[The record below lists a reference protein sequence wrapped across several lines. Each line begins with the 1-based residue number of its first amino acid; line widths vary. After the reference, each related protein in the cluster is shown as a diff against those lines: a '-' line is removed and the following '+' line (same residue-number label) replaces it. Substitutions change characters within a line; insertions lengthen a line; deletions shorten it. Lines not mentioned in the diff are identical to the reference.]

1 MTPERTIGQDLEDRL
16 KRLNEIGVSL
26 SVERNLHALLE
37 RIVLESRRFTNADA
51 GTLYLREEDELIF
64 EVSQNDTL
72 RTFTSGR
79 DGEAG
84 VPPVP
89 IARSNVSGYVAV
101 TGRPLNI
108 ADVYV
113 EEGGLQFDGPRLYD
127 QMTGYRTTSMLV
139 VPMKDHEDEVIGV
152 LQLINATDPDNG
164 EVVAF
169 TPEDEALVQS
179 LASQA
184 AVAINNVR
192 LVAETE
198 QLFEAVL
205 QVLAT
210 AIDERSPYTGGHIRR
225 VAEMTM
231 HVAEAVNACEEGN
244 LATAHFSD
252 DELNELRVAAWM
264 HDIGKITTPEWV
276 VDKPTKLTTIF
287 DRIELVRTR
296 YKLYRKSIEAEM
308 LGHSAQQS
316 GDGGSLSPQ
325 KAAKYEAR
333 LAEVD
338 DDLSPL
344 ERLNQ
349 AGEFM
354 SDEDAEHLAQVG
366 QREYASG
373 NGAPAAGGLTENE
386 LYNLSIRKGTLTNEE
401 YQKITDHASMS
412 VKMLGQIP
420 FTSKLSRVP
429 EIAGGHHEKLD
440 GTGYPLGLPAEQI
453 GLQARI
459 LALIDVF
466 ESLSADDRPY
476 RSEPMSRE
484 MVLGI
489 LQKMVDDN
497 HLDGDVMALFLDQ
510 KLYLKLDEI
519 KAQESR
525 EGASEAAGDDG
536 DQ

>member
-1 MTPERTIGQDLEDRL
+1 MPPERTIDQDLEDRL

-26 SVERNLHALLE
+26 SVERDLHALLE
-37 RIVLESRRFTNADA
+37 RIVLESRGFTHADA
-51 GTLYLREEDELIF
+51 GTLYLRDGDELIF

-72 RTFTSGR
+72 PALNSGGHGKA
-79 DGEAG
+79 D
-84 VPPVP
+84 VPPVS
-89 IARSNVSGYVAV
+89 IDRGSVSGYVAV
-101 TGRPLNI
+101 TGSPLNI
-108 ADVYV
+108 TDVYV

-139 VPMKDHEDEVIGV
+139 VPMKDHEDEITGV
-152 LQLINATDPDNG
+152 VQLINATDPDSG
-164 EVVAF
+164 DVVAF
-169 TPEDEALVQS
+169 TAQDEALVQS

-192 LVAETE
+192 LIAETE

-231 HVAEAVNACEEGN
+231 HVAGAVNACEQGPF
-244 LATAHFSD
+244 ATTRFNG

-296 YKLYRKSIEAEM
+296 FLLHRKSIEVEM
-308 LGHSAQQS
+308 LAQRPEA
-316 GDGGSLSPQ
+316 GEVASPE
-325 KAAKYEAR
+325 KMAEYEAR
-333 LAEVD
+333 LAQVD
-338 DDLSPL
+338 GDLQLL
-344 ERLNQ
+344 ERVNQ
-349 AGEFM
+349 PGESM
-354 SDEDAEHLAQVG
+354 SDEDVQRLERIA
-366 QREYASG
+366 QREYVSG
-373 NGAPAAGGLTENE
+373 NGAPSMGGLTDNE
-386 LYNLSIRKGTLTNEE
+386 LYNLSIRRGTLTNEE
-401 YQKITDHASMS
+401 YQKIKDHASMT
-412 VKMLGQIP
+412 VRMLGQIP

-429 EIAGGHHEKLD
+429 EIAGGHHERPD
-440 GTGYPLGLPAEQI
+440 GTGYPQGLASEQI
-453 GLQARI
+453 ALQTRI

-476 RSEPMSRE
+476 RTNPMSRD

-489 LQKMVDDN
+489 LQKEVDEG
-497 HLDGDVMALFLDQ
+497 HLDGDVLALFLDQ

-519 KAQESR
+519 KDQEAR
-525 EGASEAAGDDG
+525 ESGCGAEGDEG
-536 DQ
+536 DH